1 MRFLLLV
8 LLPLL
13 LSAFDALPEH
23 LPYYKLTTE
32 KELLSIYKSKIE
44 PHFTRGVDGYFSGEN
59 NVSIHYMLFRIPK
72 EKGAIV
78 VVNGRTEAIVKYK
91 ELIYDLNMN
100 GYSVYLIDHRGQGFS
115 GRMVKDKQMGYV
127 DDFNNYVL
135 DLHHFVVT
143 KVKPL
148 NPKHLYLL
156 GHSMGGAIAVL
167 YLEEFDDGFDAV
179 VLNSPMLQPNLF
191 TEKTTGLLC
200 KFMELEKEKEVY
212 APGQKSY
219 DEEENTFNDNLL
231 THSAIRF
238 SIIHQELSEQP
249 QAKIG
254 GPSIGWIQN
263 ACKASDLAVEN
274 AGKIKVPLLILRGS
288 DDKIVNPQAED
299 EFCRVVGKYCYGY
312 EIEGAWHE
320 LLIEKD
326 LYRSEAVSAIL
337 TFLDLVTVSS
347 ITAK

>member
-1 MRFLLLV
+1 MRFLLLT
-8 LLPLL
+8 LFPLL
-13 LSAFDALPEH
+13 LAAFDVLPKH

-32 KELLSIYKSKIE
+32 KELTTVYKSKIE
-44 PHFTRGVDGYFSGEN
+44 PHFARGIDGQFNGEK
-59 NVSIHYMLFRIPK
+59 NVSIHYMLFRVVK

-78 VVNGRTEAIVKYK
+78 VSNGRTEAIVKYK

-135 DLHHFVVT
+135 DLHHFVVS

-148 NPKHLYLL
+148 KSKHLYLL
-156 GHSMGGAIAVL
+156 GHSMGGAIAAR
-167 YLEEFDDGFDAV
+167 YLESFDDGFDAA
-179 VLNSPMLQPNLF
+179 VLNSPMLEPNLF
-191 TEKTTGLLC
+191 TANSSGLLC
-200 KFMELEKEKEVY
+200 ELMKLEKDKEAY

-219 DEEENTFNDNLL
+219 DEEEILFDNNLL

-238 SIIHQELSEQP
+238 KLVHQELSEHP
-249 QAKIG
+249 KAKIG

-263 ACKASDLAVEN
+263 ACNASALAVEN
-274 AGKIKVPLLILRGS
+274 AGKIKMPLLIIRGS
-288 DDKIVNPQAED
+288 ADQIVNPKAED
-299 EFCRVVGKYCYGY
+299 RFCNTIGKQCHGY
-312 EIEGAWHE
+312 EIKGAWHE

-326 LYRSEAVSAIL
+326 LYRSEAVSAIF
-337 TFLDLVTVSS
+337 TFLDLVREG
-347 ITAK
+347 K